1 MNEEL
6 NERFYRLLVE
16 CNAVEAF
23 VALAKDMGEKA
34 ARTVAPMWGDPKAA
48 FSAAYAQICYDLAD
62 GANGALADSEAKAK
76 VEEADRI
83 RREFGGE

>member
-6 NERFYRLLVE
+6 KERFYQMLVE
-16 CNAVEAF
+16 SDAVEAF

-62 GANGALADSEAKAK
+62 GARDALAASEAKAK

-83 RREFGGE
+83 RRELVGS

>member
-1 MNEEL
+1 MNDEL
-6 NERFYRLLVE
+6 REKFYRVLVDSK
-16 CNAVEAF
+16 AVEAF
-23 VALAKDMGEKA
+23 VSLAKDMGERA

-62 GANGALADSEAKAK
+62 GASDALADSEAKAK

-83 RREFGGE
+83 RRDLVGS